1 MASKKTA
8 QNSAPHD
15 LKTYKLYNKFAIG
28 IHNFGIY
35 S

>member
-1 MASKKTA
+1 MVSKKKCAEFGTP
-8 QNSAPHD
+8 SS
-15 LKTYKLYNKFAIG
+15 KTYKLYNKFAIG

>member
-1 MASKKTA
+1 MASKKNA
-8 QNSAPHD
+8 QKFGNPSS
-15 LKTYKLYNKFAIG
+15 KMYKLYNKFAIG